1 MSTYEIKNYDELR
14 PNLRVRLMDTK
25 AHADV
30 LQKTVHVPVGCGLA
44 LVAYFKVPEEIAGCE
59 GIANVPK
66 EMAAI
71 GDIDEGKVIG
81 DAMIGSVAY
90 DMPKL
95 CSMRDAIFGNKDENY
110 LDGGNAS
117 EDMLYVLTTEHG
129 LLGASTLFYP
139 GIKEKIAAAV
149 GSDYYVLPS
158 SVHEVL
164 ILPDKGQMEPKEL
177 LHMVKSINETEVAP
191 QDRLCDRVFKYR
203 IDTKELTVAADVE
216 RRRDMER

>member
-1 MSTYEIKNYDELR
+1 MNTYEIKNYEELR

-44 LVAYFKVPEEIAGCE
+44 LAAYFRVPEEVAGSG

-66 EMAAI
+66 ELAAAD
-71 GDIDEGKVIG
+71 GLDEGEILG

-90 DMPKL
+90 DTPRL
-95 CSMRDAIFGNKDENY
+95 FSMMDMLLGNKSQNY
-110 LDGGNAS
+110 LQDG
-117 EDMLYVLTTEHG
+117 ELPEEPFLVLTTNEG

-139 GIKEKIAAAV
+139 GIKDKIGEKL
-149 GSDYYVLPS
+149 GGDFFVLPS

-164 ILPDKGQMEPKEL
+164 ILPDKGQMKATEL
-177 LHMVKSINETEVAP
+177 AQMVKSINETEVEP
-191 QDRLCDRVFKYR
+191 KDRLCDKVFRYNTE
-203 IDTKELTVAADVE
+203 TKELIVAADME
-216 RRRDMER
+216 RRRERER